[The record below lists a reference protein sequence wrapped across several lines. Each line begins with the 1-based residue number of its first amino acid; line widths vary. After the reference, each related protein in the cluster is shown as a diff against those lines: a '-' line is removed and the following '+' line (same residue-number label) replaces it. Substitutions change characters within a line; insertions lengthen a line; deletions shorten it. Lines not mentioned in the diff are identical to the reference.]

1 MQGLRRRR
9 QPAPSGVKKL
19 VNAVNADTARKAVPN
34 SKKGRA
40 GGLALVAAALGM
52 AIKNRDRLPGRRA
65 KDADARTPGMPD
77 SSTPPT
83 PHGV

>member
-1 MQGLRRRR
+1 VQGLRRRR

-19 VNAVNADTARKAVPN
+19 VNAVNAATARKAVPN

-52 AIKNRDRLPGRRA
+52 AIKNRDRLPGRRG
-65 KDADARTPGMPD
+65 KDARTPGVTN
-77 SSTPPT
+77 SSTPST